1 MRPRATA
8 TPSHTSAQSRQSVL
22 FAFGR
27 NTSSRLRRGIMPL
40 EIELP
45 KVLSRPSVS
54 FHLLPLA
61 NALQKANQTSKPTP
75 NNTNKRKHEE
85 TQPTTPNAARPSK
98 KGKGAGK
105 GKKHTQGTWP
115 NVVGKALETSDGP
128 PNLLGFQPPGL
139 LRGHRG
145 WPMLQRRSCLCRT
158 GVRQGSCLVSSLLTP
173 KQPNAASICFFR

>member
-105 GKKHTQGTWP
+105 GKSTRKGRGQMWSGKLLRPVMGRRICWAFNLQGCSEATAGGQCSRGGHVCAEP
-115 NVVGKALETSDGP
+115 GCGKAHALSA
-128 PNLLGFQPPGL
+128 
-139 LRGHRG
+139 H
-145 WPMLQRRSCLCRT
+145 S
-158 GVRQGSCLVSSLLTP
+158 
-173 KQPNAASICFFR
+173 